1 MSKETN
7 VPIEWEISN
16 SENGGQVIDTRNIAQ
31 RLDDMAD
38 EWISDE
44 GEAIVMS
51 EWSAV
56 AQAEY
61 AALTELLNEVGR
73 NVDSGW
79 ELSANGDSLTLV
91 RETYVAEY
99 VKYDYADRYNGDLFT
114 EDRYGNKTRLKWDD
128 LMDREPFKWLDWDAV
143 AKGWKDGRAEVEYHG
158 VTYILDF

>member
-1 MSKETN
+1 MSKSTD
-7 VPIEWEISN
+7 VPQEWEIL
-16 SENGGQVIDTRNIAQ
+16 NGEYSGQIIDTRSIAQ

-61 AALTELLNEVGR
+61 AALTKLLDEVGC
-73 NVDSGW
+73 NVDNGW
-79 ELSANGDSLTLV
+79 DLSANGDSLTLV
-91 RETYVAEY
+91 RETYVADY
-99 VKYDYADRYNGDLFT
+99 VRDYYADTYGGDLHT
-114 EDRYGNKTRLKWDD
+114 EGRFGIMTRLKWDD